1 MDQFLQFIFNSRE
14 DARYVEGVE
23 NPDLIR
29 NALAE
34 FKEPTG
40 ISEIFEGTAV
50 IIWFTLQTIQ
60 VHGVRIKDHLASNLE
75 NQIIRGKFLI
85 LQSKIGCLVGNVSRT
100 PSTTNC
106 DRVVIRAGKK
116 IVNSGNRYF

>member
-1 MDQFLQFIFNSRE
+1 MDQFNLYSIRE

-50 IIWFTLQTIQ
+50 IDSGSRSKTIQ
-60 VHGVRIKDHLASNLE
+60 VHGFAKITSASNLKIKLFE
-75 NQIIRGKFLI
+75 GKFLI
-85 LQSKIGCLVGNVSRT
+85 LQSKILDASR
-100 PSTTNC
+100 
-106 DRVVIRAGKK
+106 
-116 IVNSGNRYF
+116 